1 MWQCCLVIVSIDN
14 YTSYVHIM
22 LYKEQNEPIKLHT
35 LTRMNFT
42 NMILN
47 KRSQTQKS
55 TYYKILFTLY
65 VKTDKMDLLC
75 LKTKQ

>member
-1 MWQCCLVIVSIDN
+1 MKDELFTCG
-14 YTSYVHIM
+14 TIM
-22 LYKEQNEPIKLHT
+22 INLINITLNE
-35 LTRMNFT
+35 
-42 NMILN
+42 
-47 KRSQTQKS
+47 RSQTQKS

>member
-1 MWQCCLVIVSIDN
+1 MNKPL
-14 YTSYVHIM
+14 
-22 LYKEQNEPIKLHT
+22 LHVASW
-35 LTRMNFT
+35 MNFT